1 MKSVNCCIMIEV
13 RVSELLRGLSTCG
26 LLSCDVE
33 KCVEVLFC
41 DESELNPSMENYS
54 GIINVRNILNKD
66 VVKKRGRPRKIDSK
80 KDEKS
85 EPKKRG
91 RPRKEKQIVSTA
103 NNSDDLIASLV
114 KDAQASKEEEEEE
127 EVINV
132 KRREIDGIT
141 YLVSSNNIVFDI
153 NTEDEIGTFDEPTNK
168 VILSC

>member
-1 MKSVNCCIMIEV
+1 M
-13 RVSELLRGLSTCG
+13 
-26 LLSCDVE
+26 
-33 KCVEVLFC
+33 
-41 DESELNPSMENYS
+41 
-54 GIINVRNILNKD
+54 
-66 VVKKRGRPRKIDSK
+66 
-80 KDEKS
+80 
-85 EPKKRG
+85 
-91 RPRKEKQIVSTA
+91 
-103 NNSDDLIASLV
+103 IASLV